1 MPVLGGDITEVT
13 WNHPTLGAGQFF
25 PKANEGNTLDLGG
38 FRNNDDDAQIDGAGE
53 LILQKNRK
61 RGTIEI
67 VCADDMRTR
76 EDSQKA
82 VELAESEEVAEW
94 TITHISGAVFKGT
107 GAIVG
112 DIQTDLNA
120 ATFTMKIAATKF
132 KKIVG

>member
-1 MPVLGGDITEVT
+1 MPVLGGDITEIS
-13 WNHPTLGAGQFF
+13 WQHPTLGAGQFF
-25 PKANEGNTLDLGG
+25 PKANEGNTMDLGG
-38 FRNNDDDAQIDGAGE
+38 FRNNDDESQIDGSGE

-61 RGTIEI
+61 RGFFEV

-82 VELAESEEVAEW
+82 VDLSESEEVAEW

-112 DIQTDLNA
+112 DIQTDTNA
-120 ATFTMKIAATKF
+120 ATFSMKIAANKF

>member
-13 WNHPTLGAGQFF
+13 WNHPTLGSGQFF
-25 PKANEGNTLDLGG
+25 PKANEGNTMDLGS
-38 FRNNDDDAQIDGAGE
+38 FRNNDDDSQIDGSGE

-61 RGTIEI
+61 RGFFEI
-67 VCADDMRTR
+67 LCADDMRTR
-76 EDSQKA
+76 EDSLKA
-82 VELAESEEVAEW
+82 VELSDSEELAEW

-112 DIQTDLNA
+112 DVQTDLNA
-120 ATFTMKIAATKF
+120 ATFSMKIASAKF